1 MAGMMIIRRIGGSLR
16 ARRNLFAATPLRQRL
31 ASDSEWQ
38 LALGRSAPLHTS
50 ALLERLVSFHL
61 SDIGEGIREVTVKE
75 WYVKVGDVVE
85 QFDNLCEVQ
94 SDKASVTITSRYDGK
109 IAKLHHDVDSIALVG
124 KPLLDF
130 EVKDDDDDG
139 DDSGSSS
146 SSSSS
151 SDDESDSPKDVKSA
165 ATLPGQLATGKVL
178 ATPAVRRIAME
189 HKVDL
194 GKVRASG
201 RNGRVLKGD
210 VLEYLQLIPQGTVKP
225 HPTVQT
231 PLRPAAAAAASAT
244 PGSKT
249 SPAFVDLKDAHTV
262 VPLKGIAKAM
272 VKSMTEALKIPH
284 FAYCDEIDVT
294 RLVSVR
300 DQLKE
305 EAARRGVKL
314 TYMPFFLK
322 AASAALREF
331 PILNSSYDESTESV
345 IYKAYHNISVAMQTP
360 NGLVV
365 PNVKNVDQK
374 SIMQIAADM
383 NALQDRGT
391 RGALTPD
398 DFANGTFALSNIGII
413 GGTYTH
419 PVVISPQVAIGGLGK
434 TRVLPRFDAAGNVV
448 AAHIMVVSWT
458 ADHRIIDGVTMA
470 SFSNLWKQYL
480 ENPNMLLLAA

>member
-1 MAGMMIIRRIGGSLR
+1 MAGVIIRRIGGWSN
-16 ARRNLFAATPLRQRL
+16 ARRYLFGTSALRPRL
-31 ASDSEWQ
+31 ACESEWQ
-38 LALGRSAPLHTS
+38 RAGRSAPLHTS
-50 ALLERLVSFHL
+50 AILERLVSFHL

-130 EVKDDDDDG
+130 EVEDEDG

-146 SSSSS
+146 SSSS
-151 SDDESDSPKDVKSA
+151 DDESESTKDVNSA
-165 ATLPGQLATGKVL
+165 TTPAGQLATGKVL

-225 HPTVQT
+225 HPTLET
-231 PLRPAAAAAASAT
+231 PSPRPVAA
-244 PGSKT
+244 PVLKT
-249 SPAFVDLKDAHTV
+249 SPPTVDLKDAHTV

-294 RLVSVR
+294 KLVAVR

-331 PILNSSYDESTESV
+331 PILNSSYDESAESV

-365 PNVKNVDQK
+365 PNVKNVQQK

-398 DFANGTFALSNIGII
+398 DFAFLISSSSYSLQI

-419 PVVISPQVAIGGLGK
+419 PVVMVPQVAIGGLGK
-434 TRVLPRFDAAGNVV
+434 TRVLPRFDAAGNVT

>member
-1 MAGMMIIRRIGGSLR
+1 MAGVIIRRIGGSLS
-16 ARRNLFAATPLRQRL
+16 ARRYMLGALPLRQRL
-31 ASDSEWQ
+31 ACESQCQ
-38 LALGRSAPLHTS
+38 LARRSAPLHSS
-50 ALLERLVSFHL
+50 AVLERLVSFHL

-130 EVKDDDDDG
+130 EVEEDDEND
-139 DDSGSSS
+139 

-151 SDDESDSPKDVKSA
+151 SDDESESPKDVVSA
-165 ATLPGQLATGKVL
+165 MTLPGQLTPGKVL

-225 HPTVQT
+225 HPTLEK
-231 PLRPAAAAAASAT
+231 PSRPAAAVAASA
-244 PGSKT
+244 SKI

-294 RLVSVR
+294 KLVSVR
-300 DQLKE
+300 NQLKE

-331 PILNSSYDESTESV
+331 PILNSSYDESAESV

-365 PNVKNVDQK
+365 PNVKNVEQK

-391 RGALTPD
+391 RSALTPD

-434 TRVLPRFDAAGNVV
+434 TRVLPRFDAAGNVT

-480 ENPNMLLLAA
+480 ENPNMLLLAV